1 MKFRLAELKSME
13 PVLSKI
19 MESTVLSIRVA
30 YRFSKFLKTVAK
42 ELQTLEDTRQM
53 LVKKYGEDDSDGNT
67 KVKDASIQEF
77 IDGLNDVLNEEV
89 DISIEPVAL
98 DDLGSLSLSPAEVMV
113 IERLIQDPS

>member
-30 YRFSKFLKTVAK
+30 YRFSKFLKTVGK
-42 ELQTLEDTRQM
+42 ELQTLEETRQM

-67 KVKDASIQEF
+67 KVKDDSLQPF
-77 IDGLNDVLNEEV
+77 IDGLNEVLNEEV
-89 DISIEPVAL
+89 EISIEPVEL
-98 DDLGSLSLSPAEVMV
+98 DDLNMLALSPAEIMV
-113 IERLIQDPS
+113 IERLIKEPA